1 MKNYIYL
8 SLALVLAC
16 KSTSTVTQS
25 ERTNF
30 DIIHAPEF
38 RFLDLGA
45 SLDLGGITLTKLE
58 GDMAAVT
65 RPEKTTQSQSRGKQ
79 KKTVDRS
86 RTEVNINSGNKDKSR
101 VNKNSNNKSTD
112 KSRGDLDKS
121 RVKVKVPGIP
131 FLRILFVF
139 VLLAMGVIWFF
150 YPRIKKHFKPPFF

>member
-8 SLALVLAC
+8 TFALVLAC
-16 KSTSTVTQS
+16 KSTSTTTQS
-25 ERTNF
+25 ERTDF

-38 RFLDLGA
+38 SFMQTGS

-58 GDMAAVT
+58 GNMAAVT
-65 RPEKTTQSQSRGKQ
+65 RPEKTIQQESTGTP

-101 VNKNSNNKSTD
+101 VTENSNNKTTD

-131 FLRILFVF
+131 FLYILFVF